1 MSIIPLNLLVWVLKL
16 SKVEGAQTLFFLS
29 AKGLFGIRQKRVLRH
44 LEIVTLTSAERASEL
59 VEMFENIVKV
69 PTRKVLGDGS
79 PSSEDL
85 LQDFKGLPQVEET
98 LDGHL
103 DEEVRVLLHA
113 IELLVSRSL
122 NHNLW
127 ELLIYFL

>member
-1 MSIIPLNLLVWVLKL
+1 VSIIPLDLLVWVLKL

-44 LEIVTLTSAERASEL
+44 LEIVTLTSTERASEL

-69 PTRKVLGDGS
+69 PTRIVLGDGS
-79 PSSEDL
+79 PRGEDL
-85 LQDFKGLPQVEET
+85 LQDFKGLPQVKET

-113 IELLVSRSL
+113 VELLVS
-122 NHNLW
+122 
-127 ELLIYFL
+127 